1 MPTIKE
7 IIERVDDNKP
17 NAFSEKQKTRWIAML
32 DGKIAMS
39 VFLLD
44 IVEVKK
50 LVYTHP
56 DDLETETLV
65 SFPHDDIYDL
75 WLEAKIDF
83 ENGEYNKYQN
93 TMEMFNS
100 HYGDF
105 VRWFADTYEP
115 AQGKACGFSH
125 NRYYISA
132 YGLSVKHGF
141 RGTEEEWVA
150 SLIGEDG
157 AGVLMRYENNAIQWQ
172 RDDDQEWRDLLY
184 LDDLQ
189 SEVVVQTLEAARS
202 AAKEAADARN
212 AVAGMTVRAETRSPG
227 SAADVSKNET
237 GNTLEL
243 AFGIP
248 QGAQGPQG
256 ETGPQGPQGVQG
268 PRGPQGIAGVA
279 VQTSGYIAFNV
290 TEDGILQCSYSGDEA
305 PTLSI
310 NEDGHLLMHLP

>member
-7 IIERVDDNKP
+7 IIERVDENKP

-39 VFLLD
+39 VFMLD
-44 IVEVKK
+44 IAEVKR
-50 LVYTHP
+50 LAYSHP

-65 SFPHDDIYDL
+65 SFPHDDVYDL

-93 TMEMFNS
+93 TMEMFNT
-100 HYGDF
+100 HYGAF

-115 AQGKACGFSH
+115 AQGKTCGFSH

-141 RGTEEEWVA
+141 AGTEEEWVA

-172 RDDDQEWRDLLY
+172 RDDDEQWRDLLY

-189 SEVVVQTLEAARS
+189 GQVVAQTLEAART
-202 AAKEAADARN
+202 AAQEATDARN
-212 AVAGMTVRAETRSPG
+212 ATEGMTVRAETRGPG
-227 SAADVSKNET
+227 SAADVARNEA
-237 GNTLEL
+237 GGSYEL
-243 AFGIP
+243 VFGIP
-248 QGAQGPQG
+248 RGEQGPQG
-256 ETGPQGPQGVQG
+256 EVGPQGPQGVQG
-268 PRGPQGIAGVA
+268 PPGPQGMAGVA
-279 VQTSGYIAFNV
+279 VQADGYFAFNV
-290 TEDGILQCSYSGDEA
+290 TEDGMLQCTYSGDEA
-305 PTLSI
+305 PAFTI
-310 NEDGHLLMHLP
+310 DDDGHLLLQLS